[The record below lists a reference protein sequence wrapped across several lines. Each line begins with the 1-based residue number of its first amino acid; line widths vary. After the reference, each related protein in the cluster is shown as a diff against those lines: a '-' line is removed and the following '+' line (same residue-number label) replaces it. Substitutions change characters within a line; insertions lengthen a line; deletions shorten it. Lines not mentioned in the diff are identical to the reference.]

1 MTSAKPHSD
10 ANLVPEDLPERTSV
24 QGTIQR
30 AASVLRALEAGPWG
44 MSLSQIALA
53 TNLPRSTVH
62 RLIKTL
68 QTEQLVASVSGSQ
81 GYRLGAAF
89 VRVAVSV
96 NNWLAAW
103 MRPELLRLSQTVGE
117 TVDLSFL
124 VGRQMTFVD
133 QVVVPHRLQA
143 VSAVGM
149 QLPLHCTASG
159 KSLLAALKD
168 SEVIKT
174 IERPL
179 QGYTPNTV
187 TDENKLLAVLAEA
200 RKTHV
205 AFDNEEHHAGV
216 SGVATCLAGPFGGR
230 ASIGIPVPTARFL
243 GRERDL
249 SRSLLQTSARLH
261 RLIDQKGDRSE
272 GSSMAL

>member
-1 MTSAKPHSD
+1 MPIKKPQPASL
-10 ANLVPEDLPERTSV
+10 AAVPAEATTEQT
-24 QGTIQR
+24 GTIQR

-44 MSLSQIALA
+44 MSLSQVAVS
-53 TNLPRSTVH
+53 TGLPRSTVH

-68 QTEQLVASVSGSQ
+68 QAEQLVSSASGSQ

-89 VRVAVSV
+89 VRVAASV
-96 NNWLAAW
+96 NNWLGAW
-103 MRPELLRLSQTVGE
+103 MRPELIRLSHEVGE

-168 SEVIKT
+168 TEVLKT

-179 QGYTPNTV
+179 QRHTANTI
-187 TDENKLLAVLAEA
+187 TDEDRLLSVLAEA
-200 RKTHV
+200 RKSHV
-205 AFDNEEHHAGV
+205 AFDIEEHHLGV
-216 SGVATCLAGPFGGR
+216 SGIATCLAGPFGGL
-230 ASIGIPVPTARFL
+230 ASIGIPVPTARFV
-243 GRERDL
+243 GREREL
-249 SRSLLQTSARLH
+249 ARALLQSSARLH
-261 RLIDQKGDRSE
+261 KLINQKQE
-272 GSSMAL
+272 

>member
-1 MTSAKPHSD
+1 MPTKKPHPHGIPEIAAD
-10 ANLVPEDLPERTSV
+10 ASTEQT
-24 QGTIQR
+24 GTIQR

-44 MSLSQIALA
+44 MSLSEVSSA
-53 TNLPRSTVH
+53 TGLPRSTVH

-68 QTEQLVASVSGSQ
+68 QAEQLVSSASGTQ

-89 VRVAVSV
+89 VRVAASV
-96 NNWLAAW
+96 NNWLGAW
-103 MRPELLRLSQTVGE
+103 MRPELIRLSQTVGE

-168 SEVIKT
+168 PEVLKT

-179 QGYTPNTV
+179 PKHTANTL

-200 RKTHV
+200 RRAHV
-205 AFDNEEHHAGV
+205 AFDNEEHHVGV
-216 SGVATCLAGPFGGR
+216 SGIATCLSGPFGGL
-230 ASIGIPVPTARFL
+230 ASIGIPVPTARFI
-243 GRERDL
+243 GREREL
-249 SRSLLQTSARLH
+249 SRALLQSSARLH
-261 RLIDQKGDRSE
+261 VLINQKD
-272 GSSMAL
+272 